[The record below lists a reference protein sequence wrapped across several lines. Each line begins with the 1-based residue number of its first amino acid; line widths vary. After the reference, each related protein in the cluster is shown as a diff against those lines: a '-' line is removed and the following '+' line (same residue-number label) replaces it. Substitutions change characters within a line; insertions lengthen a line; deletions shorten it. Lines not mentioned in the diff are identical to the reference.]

1 MKEITGA
8 DLFVKAL
15 KNEKVDVLFAYP
27 GGQAIDLFDALYGD
41 KEIEVILPRHEQG
54 LIHAADGYARSTGK
68 VGVCLV
74 TSGPGAANLVTG
86 IATANYDSVPLV
98 CFTGQVPTNLIGK
111 NAFQEVDIVRITQ
124 SICKYAVMV
133 QRREALAETI
143 KKAFILA
150 RTGRP
155 GVVVVDLPKDIQ
167 QAYGSD
173 AYPKELGIGDC
184 TVYMGQINQAAEL
197 LNHAQKPVFLIGGG
211 VNIAHANKE
220 MTRLAELTGVPV
232 VTTIMGKGAIP
243 TTHSLYVGNLG
254 IHGSYA
260 ANWAVSNCDLL
271 FSIGTRFNDRITG
284 KTEEFAAGAK
294 IVHIDIDAANISRNI
309 PADVPVEADA
319 RMALCSLLE
328 KAHPLSVSKWVDEI
342 NRWKKEYKI
351 DMGKSGLT
359 PQRVIEAVNET
370 FTDAVIATDVGQNQ
384 LWAAQFLALD
394 ENRQMLTSGGLGTMG
409 YGLPAAIGAKLGN
422 PHKDVVVISGDGG
435 MQMNLQ
441 EMATAVVYEL
451 PIVICILNNGYLG
464 NVRQWQEM
472 FYNRRYSSTCMR
484 YRRSCETGCNR
495 PDRDCPQ
502 YTPDFIRLAE
512 SYGAKGIRVTKA
524 EDIKAAFESARKN
537 TKAPTVIEFIIDRE
551 ANVMPIVPPGN
562 PLTDMI
568 LDSGKEMPRKVA
580 EKTIM

>member
-309 PADVPVEADA
+309 PADVPVVADA

-384 LWAAQFLALD
+384 LWAAQLLALD

>member
-309 PADVPVEADA
+309 PADVPVVADA

-359 PQRVIEAVNET
+359 PQRVFEAVNET

-524 EDIKAAFESARKN
+524 EDIKVAFESARKN